1 MRRAFLLPLLLALAS
16 PRAAAQS
23 DWLFE
28 RAVSPGRYEVA
39 DDAPHGLGAS
49 VDAAF
54 FFKNNEYFAPQVEG
68 YTLVGYA
75 LRPTVEWRLASG
87 LTLTAGLQA
96 LRYGGTSRA
105 RYVRPHFA
113 AMWRATPWLS
123 LQMGS
128 LPGAASHPFH
138 EAVQDPEEQ
147 LTDHPETGIQVWLS
161 RPALRGSLWLNWRQF
176 IFRGDTIPERFT
188 AGASMLFAPR
198 GGGQASFE
206 MPFGLIFNHI
216 GGQISDYPDTMQSTA
231 NLAVSPSLVLAGGD
245 GFVRGVTFS
254 LHLLAF
260 HAMAGGEVRPFSD
273 GYALSPE
280 VRLSAKFLRAQL
292 AWFHARDFYAPQG
305 NPLFSS
311 VSNYDAAYYGR
322 RRDLVVF
329 GASFV
334 KPLGSV
340 GRFALDFKG
349 YLDAPDGR
357 FDYSYGLTMVM
368 TPGWGR
374 PAE

>member
-1 MRRAFLLPLLLALAS
+1 MRRSVLPLLLLALAS
-16 PRAAAQS
+16 PRVVAQADGLFRDAA
-23 DWLFE
+23 
-28 RAVSPGRYEVA
+28 SPGRYEIA
-39 DDAPHGLGAS
+39 DDGRPLGAS
-49 VDAAF
+49 VDAVF

-68 YTLVGYA
+68 YTLVGYL
-75 LRPTVEWRLASG
+75 LRPTVGWRLTPG
-87 LTLTAGLQA
+87 LTLTGGLQA

-113 AMWRATPWLS
+113 ALWRVTPWLS

-128 LPGAASHPFH
+128 LPGAASHPLH
-138 EAVQDPEEQ
+138 EAVQDPEEHIA
-147 LTDHPETGIQVWLS
+147 DHPETGVQLWLS

-188 AGASMLFAPR
+188 AGASMLFAPK
-198 GGGQASFE
+198 GGRVAFE
-206 MPFGLIFNHI
+206 MPFGVIFNHI

-231 NLAVSPSLVLAGGD
+231 NVAVSPSLVVAGGD
-245 GFVRGVTFS
+245 GFVRRVTFS

-280 VRLSAKFLRAQL
+280 ARLSAKHLRAQL

-322 RRDLVVF
+322 DRDLVVF

-334 KPLGSV
+334 KALGAA

-349 YLDAPDGR
+349 YFDAPNSR
-357 FDYSYGLTMVM
+357 FDYSYGLTMVL

-374 PAE
+374 PRS

>member
-1 MRRAFLLPLLLALAS
+1 MRRAFLLPLLLSLGCRVAV
-16 PRAAAQS
+16 AQS
-23 DWLFE
+23 EWLFDDV
-28 RAVSPGRYEVA
+28 ASAGRYEIA
-39 DDAPHGLGAS
+39 DDDRAVEAS
-49 VDAAF
+49 VDATF

-75 LRPTVEWRLASG
+75 LRPTVGWRLVPG
-87 LTLTAGLQA
+87 LTLTGGLQA

-113 AMWRATPWLS
+113 ALWRVAPWLA

-147 LTDHPETGIQVWLS
+147 ITDHPETGIQLWLS

-188 AGASMLFAPR
+188 AGASMLFGPQ
-198 GGGQASFE
+198 GGRVSFE

-231 NLAVSPSLVLAGGD
+231 NVAVSPSLVLTAGG
-245 GFVRGVTFS
+245 GFVSAVTFS

-273 GYALSPE
+273 GYAFSPE
-280 VRLSAKFLRAQL
+280 VRLSAECLRAQL

-322 RRDLVVF
+322 DRDLLVF

-334 KPLGSV
+334 RPLGLV

-349 YLDAPDGR
+349 YFDVPGAR
-357 FDYSYGLTMVM
+357 FDYSYGLTMVL
-368 TPGWGR
+368 TPGTRRLGS
-374 PAE
+374 